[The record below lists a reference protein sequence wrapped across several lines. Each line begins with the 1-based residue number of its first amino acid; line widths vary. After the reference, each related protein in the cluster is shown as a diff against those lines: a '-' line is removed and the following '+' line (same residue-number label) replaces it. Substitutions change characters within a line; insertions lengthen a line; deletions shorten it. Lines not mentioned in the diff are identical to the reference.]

1 MESSSPDNR
10 QIANALTSKAPIKT
24 KKKKK
29 LLPYIQ
35 RSSLFWEFK
44 LDLGEF
50 GMERGGNFGESL
62 VVEKGVQIAGLVS
75 EWWRN

>member
-1 MESSSPDNR
+1 MECSSHDSR

-35 RSSLFWEFK
+35 RSSLF
-44 LDLGEF
+44 
-50 GMERGGNFGESL
+50 
-62 VVEKGVQIAGLVS
+62 
-75 EWWRN
+75 